1 MGLRSALI
9 NFIESRSSLKNPPV
23 WLLKFMGSESSAGI
37 SVNNDNAEQLSAY
50 YACRLLFSN
59 TLAMVPLSVRF
70 VDKEGNRFVDKNH
83 PAYKLLAKKPNP
95 FQTSFLWRSALVQMA
110 IDFGNSY
117 SLIIRNQMGMPIQ
130 LSRPIKPSDVEPF
143 IFTDPN
149 TGEEVLFYK
158 IFNRHLPVYASD
170 ILHFRN
176 PIVKGSSNDDNL
188 RGKSI
193 LTAARES
200 VGLGLIQQQ
209 YGAETY
215 KNGGGKRIALTSD
228 KRLEQPVKDA
238 LRKGWKDRYSGP
250 DKMGEIAILEAGVDV
265 KEIGM
270 NPVDADFLNSRKH
283 TALEVCQF
291 FGLFQPSKIGHENNS
306 NYNSLEQQSIAFV
319 TDTMMPW
326 FVQFEQ
332 ELDDKLFSAKADA
345 DRYTKFNINS
355 LMRGDTAARREWY
368 RTLFNIGA
376 ISRNE
381 IRAFEDMNS
390 IADGEKLYLQQNLA
404 PAEMLGDLMTLKFEN
419 KKKEVE
425 PKTTEE

>member
-1 MGLRSALI
+1 MGILNKIS
-9 NFIESRSSLKNPPV
+9 NFFESRSLKNPPY
-23 WLLKFMGSESSAGI
+23 WLVKILGNQSEAGV
-37 SVNNDNAEQLSAY
+37 SVNNNNAEQLSAY

-59 TLAMVPLSVRF
+59 TLAMVPLNVRRT
-70 VDKEGNRFVDKNH
+70 DKDGNRQIDKTH

-110 IDFGNSY
+110 IDYGNAY
-117 SLIIRNQMGMPIQ
+117 SLIIRNAMGIPMQ
-130 LSRPIKPSDVEPF
+130 LSRPLDPTQVEPF
-143 IFTDPN
+143 IYFDKES
-149 TGEEVLFYK
+149 GMEMLFYK
-158 IFNRHLPVYASD
+158 IQGRHIPVFASD

-176 PIVKGSSNDDNL
+176 PIVKGNSGDDL
-188 RGKSI
+188 IKGKSI

-200 VGLGLIQQQ
+200 IGLGLTQQS
-209 YGAETY
+209 YGNKTY
-215 KNGGGKRIALTSD
+215 ANGGGKRIALTSD

-238 LRKGWKDRYSGP
+238 LRKGWKERYSGP
-250 DKMGEIAILEAGVDV
+250 DGMAEVAILEAGVDV

-291 FGLFQPSKIGHENNS
+291 FGLFQPSKIGHDTNS

-326 FVQFEQ
+326 FIQFEQ
-332 ELDDKLFSAKADA
+332 EIDDKLFSGKADA

-355 LMRGDTAARREWY
+355 LMRGDTVARREWY
-368 RTLFNIGA
+368 RTLFNIGVF
-376 ISRNE
+376 SRND
-381 IRAFEDMNS
+381 ILALEDMNA
-390 IADGEKLYLQQNLA
+390 IPDGDTRFLQQNLA
-404 PAEMLGDLMTLKFEN
+404 PADQLGELMTLKYEN

-425 PKTTEE
+425 PKTTNE